1 VPWLSE
7 RAIAQIL
14 LAEESQMERG
24 KFLSGAVALAVGA
37 ALLLTLP
44 VKASADDHSGCQH
57 RVERAQEHYR
67 HEVHEHGRHSRQADD
82 AKAKLNAVWERCW
95 NNERGWYDP
104 QRHEWRT
111 DRDWDRNY
119 DWDHDGDRDRH

>member
-1 VPWLSE
+1 
-7 RAIAQIL
+7 
-14 LAEESQMERG
+14 MERG
-24 KFLSGAVALAVGA
+24 KFLSGAAALAVGA

-57 RVERAQEHYR
+57 RVEKAQERYR

-95 NNERGWYDP
+95 NEERGWYDP
-104 QRHEWRT
+104 QRHEWHT